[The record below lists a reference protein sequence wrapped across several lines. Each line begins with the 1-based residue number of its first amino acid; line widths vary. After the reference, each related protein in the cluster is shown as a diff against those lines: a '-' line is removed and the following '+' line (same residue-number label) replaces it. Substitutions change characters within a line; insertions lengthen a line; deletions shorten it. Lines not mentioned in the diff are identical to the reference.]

1 MTAENTDPRP
11 LYRSAL
17 SWVQGLI
24 AAVRP
29 DQLADP
35 TPCPDFDVRAL
46 LGHLVVTV
54 EKPRVLAE
62 GGDVHAVAQVV
73 TGVADDG
80 WAAAYGAMTD
90 KLWAIWA
97 DDALLTRPLT
107 APWGEVPGAALLM
120 GYLNETLV
128 HGWDLAVATGRTA
141 RPTRSSPRRRW
152 PPRRPTSPPRS
163 ARSTTCRSTP
173 PSSRRRKPGRPSGWR
188 TGRGTP
194 DRALERNGDPC
205 RCRPRFQQAPAR
217 SVANTPFGARVT
229 RCACR
234 LTPRTALGI
243 APVAQALPAPPDAA
257 ATGRRLSARRGGDIR
272 IPTASRTQEGRERRD
287 GAARPSRSSSAIGSE
302 GGRAGGHQ
310 AGMSASGASAQIA
323 T

>member
-128 HGWDLAVATGRTA
+128 HGWDLAVATGQDCEADPLVATAALATAKAYIPAEIRALDDVPFDAPVEPAPEAGPTERLANWSGHA
-141 RPTRSSPRRRW
+141 RP
-152 PPRRPTSPPRS
+152 RP
-163 ARSTTCRSTP
+163 
-173 PSSRRRKPGRPSGWR
+173 
-188 TGRGTP
+188 
-194 DRALERNGDPC
+194 
-205 RCRPRFQQAPAR
+205 
-217 SVANTPFGARVT
+217 
-229 RCACR
+229 
-234 LTPRTALGI
+234 
-243 APVAQALPAPPDAA
+243 
-257 ATGRRLSARRGGDIR
+257 
-272 IPTASRTQEGRERRD
+272 
-287 GAARPSRSSSAIGSE
+287 
-302 GGRAGGHQ
+302 
-310 AGMSASGASAQIA
+310 
-323 T
+323 